1 MQVGDYPTLVEHV
14 SAEVPDLLLVD
25 LNMPGMNGLD
35 GLRRLRQRFPS
46 LAVIVAS
53 GQDDPATIRGALAT
67 GINGFVPKSDSPALL
82 LQALSTVRAGGVY
95 IPARTLGDF
104 QNGQPPPTIDSS
116 GLTPRQLDVLRLL
129 LKGEPN
135 KLIARQLG
143 LTEGT
148 VKVHIAAILR
158 VLQVRN
164 RTEAVVRARELGNLR
179 AVLKADRGGPL
190 RGTMPFD
197 RCRECTASPLFE
209 GRIDRRVSL
218 D

>member
-1 MQVGDYPTLVEHV
+1 MDVLIADDHPLVRDALATVVRQLEEDARVVQVGDYPTLVEHV
-14 SAEVPDLLLVD
+14 TAAVPDLLLID
-25 LNMPGMNGLD
+25 LNMPGMHGLD
-35 GLRRLRQRFPS
+35 GLRRLRERFPS
-46 LAVIVAS
+46 LAVVVAS

-82 LQALSTVRAGGVY
+82 LQALRTVRAGGVY

-158 VLQVRN
+158 VLRVRN
-164 RTEAVVRARELGNLR
+164 RTEAVVRARELGLC
-179 AVLKADRGGPL
+179 P
-190 RGTMPFD
+190 P
-197 RCRECTASPLFE
+197 S
-209 GRIDRRVSL
+209 
-218 D
+218 

>member
-1 MQVGDYPTLVEHV
+1 VDVLIADDHPLVRDALATIVRQLDADARVVQVGDYPTLVEHV
-14 SAEVPDLLLVD
+14 SAEVPDLLLID

-35 GLRRLRQRFPS
+35 GLRRLRRQFPS
-46 LAVIVAS
+46 LAVLVAS

-82 LQALSTVRAGGVY
+82 LQALRTVRAGGVY

-104 QNGQPPPTIDSS
+104 QNGQPPPAIDSS

-164 RTEAVVRARELGNLR
+164 RTEAVVRARELGIC
-179 AVLKADRGGPL
+179 AP
-190 RGTMPFD
+190 
-197 RCRECTASPLFE
+197 S
-209 GRIDRRVSL
+209 
-218 D
+218 

>member
-1 MQVGDYPTLVEHV
+1 MDVLIADDHPLVRDALATVVRQLDADARVVQVGDYPTLFEHV
-14 SAEVPDLLLVD
+14 VAEVPDLLLID

-35 GLRRLRQRFPS
+35 GLRRLRERFPS

-67 GINGFVPKSDSPALL
+67 GVNGFIPKSDSPALL
-82 LQALSTVRAGGVY
+82 LQALRTVRAGGVY
-95 IPARTLGDF
+95 IPLRTLGDF
-104 QNGQPPPTIDSS
+104 QHGQPPPTPASP

-158 VLQVRN
+158 GLQVRN
-164 RTEAVVRARELGNLR
+164 RTEAVVRARELGLC
-179 AVLKADRGGPL
+179 P
-190 RGTMPFD
+190 P
-197 RCRECTASPLFE
+197 P
-209 GRIDRRVSL
+209 
-218 D
+218 